1 MPRGGRREGAGRK
14 PKQAP
19 EGPKIAPSPLR
30 PAAPVLA
37 VIEGGA
43 GSSEIAEPDWTQFYA
58 DDLDL
63 RVARSQWQAIVSEL
77 RGTEKLA
84 AANLHQVKRYVMW
97 CVQYEVAARHVAEE
111 GAVFPRRGKKQPAWN
126 PWFSVMKDAS
136 SRCEAI
142 EAELTL
148 SPRRRNNGGKV
159 PRKVRRVGA
168 SEEFI

>member
-1 MPRGGRREGAGRK
+1 MPRGGKRPGAGRK

-19 EGPKIAPSPLR
+19 AAPFVRPPTVR

-43 GSSEIAEPDWTQFYA
+43 GSSEVPEPDWTQFYA

-63 RVARSQWQAIVSEL
+63 GVARSQWRATLGEL

-84 AANLHQVKRYVMW
+84 AANLHQIKRYVMW

-136 SRCEAI
+136 ARCEAI

-159 PRKVRRVGA
+159 PRKVKRVGA
-168 SEEFI
+168 SDEFL